1 MNHISG
7 STGDTQIPVGHH
19 TYSFQFQLPKKLPSS
34 FIGSHGEISYSVKA
48 VIDRPWRFDHK
59 TVKFFNVVGVLDL
72 NKDGGGWVGVL
83 KPLLFSLIPC
93 CPEFPKCLQREDVWL
108 PVLRIR
114 PSFSHCTAAQ
124 VRVCAWGEY
133 HARGR
138 GG

>member
-1 MNHISG
+1 MKNMLMRRNMLWEVRQTSLETSMKNLNRISG

-19 TYSFQFQLPKKLPSS
+19 TYSFQFQLPKNLPSS

-93 CPEFPKCLQREDVWL
+93 CPEFPKCL
-108 PVLRIR
+108 
-114 PSFSHCTAAQ
+114 
-124 VRVCAWGEY
+124 
-133 HARGR
+133 
-138 GG
+138 